1 MAEREQTAR
10 ACEKFTEVFPLKFK
24 RPLTRKMHVFSAV
37 LPKHIRE
44 KGLYYEFLCLEQA
57 GEKAHARFNKGELIW
72 SNIRSEEER
81 FFKIMKYVKN
91 ADMCDMTIFN
101 SAKTKYYKK

>member
-1 MAEREQTAR
+1 MLEYWIRNT
-10 ACEKFTEVFPLKFK
+10 T
-24 RPLTRKMHVFSAV
+24 
-37 LPKHIRE
+37 PKLLI
-44 KGLYYEFLCLEQA
+44 
-57 GEKAHARFNKGELIW
+57 NKGEVIW
-72 SNIRSEEER
+72 ANIRSEEER

>member
-10 ACEKFTEVFPLKFK
+10 ACEKFTEVFPLNFK
-24 RPLTRKMHVFSAV
+24 RSLTRK
-37 LPKHIRE
+37 
-44 KGLYYEFLCLEQA
+44 
-57 GEKAHARFNKGELIW
+57 
-72 SNIRSEEER
+72 SEEER

>member
-1 MAEREQTAR
+1 MYLTHLI
-10 ACEKFTEVFPLKFK
+10 ACSKYEYLETD
-24 RPLTRKMHVFSAV
+24 
-37 LPKHIRE
+37 

-57 GEKAHARFNKGELIW
+57 GEKAHARFNKGEVIW
-72 SNIRSEEER
+72 ANIRSEEER

>member
-10 ACEKFTEVFPLKFK
+10 ACEKFTEVFPLNFK
-24 RPLTRKMHVFSAV
+24 RSLTRKMHVFSAV

-57 GEKAHARFNKGELIW
+57 GEKDHARFNKGEVIW
-72 SNIRSEEER
+72 ANIRSEEEQ